1 MQSHSE
7 EEHPNFKRP
16 RLNWRSEDMKNY
28 IEAVESKDKT
38 ISAAAKMFNV
48 PRKTLDD
55 RVKGRVKHGSKPGVS
70 TALTFVQEKSLVNYL
85 LYMAERG
92 FPLTH
97 TMVKAFALAIAKRSG
112 CAYRFNEELGPSD
125 HWWQLF
131 KRRHPVITLRKAD
144 SLERSQAEHLQED
157 VTKEYFV

>member
-1 MQSHSE
+1 MAWKLFNS
-7 EEHPNFKRP
+7 N
-16 RLNWRSEDMKNY
+16 
-28 IEAVESKDKT
+28 
-38 ISAAAKMFNV
+38 NV

-85 LYMAERG
+85 LYMVERG

-97 TMVKAFALAIAKRSG
+97 TMVKAFALAITKCSG
-112 CAYRFNEELGPSD
+112 CAYHFNEELGPSD

-131 KRRHPVITLRKAD
+131 KRRHPVIRGVKPIVLNGHELNTYR
-144 SLERSQAEHLQED
+144 RM
-157 VTKEYFV
+157 